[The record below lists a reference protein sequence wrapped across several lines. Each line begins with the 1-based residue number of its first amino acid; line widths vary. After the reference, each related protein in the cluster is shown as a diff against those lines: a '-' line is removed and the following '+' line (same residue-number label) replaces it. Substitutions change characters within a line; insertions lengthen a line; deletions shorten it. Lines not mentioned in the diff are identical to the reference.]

1 MYSRLSYDN
10 GYAPISDMANLN
22 QNMLMDIGVYTLEDK
37 NLEFYENEKEMAILL
52 LEGKITISWKGV
64 SESASR
70 TNVFDEMP
78 FCLHVPKQVKVVVRF
93 EGKAQILVQKTD
105 NDKEFECKLY
115 TQSELKEEVAG
126 ADFMEGTAKRLI
138 RTIFDYC
145 NAPYSNM
152 VLGEVIAEQG
162 RWSSYPPHYHDQPE
176 VYYYKFDKPQGF
188 GCAMIGD
195 NAYKVYDHSYIAIP
209 GGLTHPQATAPG
221 YRMYFCWM
229 IRHLEGNPWNQRIFD
244 TDHEWMMK

>member
-105 NDKEFECKLY
+105 NDKEFEYKLY
-115 TQSELKEEVAG
+115 TQSELKEEAAG

-138 RTIFDYC
+138 RTIFDYS